1 MVKPFRTKD
10 INGLKCRTP
19 EQVQEAS
26 EHGRTA
32 VTQPRYQLWMR
43 LVFHHPGYHPTEGRA
58 QFAWTIID
66 TQQPDHESRRLRA
79 QEYGFVLAGGSDV
92 QGEQIETML
101 QYGVLKGEND
111 GE

>member
-1 MVKPFRTKD
+1 MQNMTEFDLSAR
-10 INGLKCRTP
+10 
-19 EQVQEAS
+19 

-32 VTQPRYQLWMR
+32 VTQPRYQLWMK

-58 QFAWTIID
+58 QFAWTILD

-101 QYGVLKGEND
+101 QYGVLRGENGD
-111 GE
+111 K